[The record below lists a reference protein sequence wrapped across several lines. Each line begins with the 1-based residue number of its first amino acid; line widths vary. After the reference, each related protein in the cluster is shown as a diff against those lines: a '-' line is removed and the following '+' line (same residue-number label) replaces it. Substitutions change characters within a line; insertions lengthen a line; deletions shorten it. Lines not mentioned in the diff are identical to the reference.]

1 MSCISENPSQI
12 KNNSIDTINYL
23 KDENFSLNEIM
34 KKKMIPLK
42 NNKISYK
49 NGTYWFKVIL
59 NKKSKTYKQ
68 LIFQIQE
75 PSVSFLSVYNSKGII
90 DSKKSTKG
98 NPTLFIS
105 VDNELNDVYFLKSTF
120 ERQVHFPLI
129 IQNESQFYKSQEKN
143 NLNFGLYYGMTLMV
157 FIFNLIFYF
166 SLKDKVFL
174 YYSFFLAMINLSFTG
189 FDGISN
195 YFIKQ
200 DFFNVTIVFFHF
212 LIQVFGTLF
221 VSKFLGLKQF
231 YPKLNLWGYLS
242 LIISALFYV
251 LFLIIDKFIYFAIA
265 DLFGLLILAYFW
277 ILGIIMIKKEEY
289 AKFFVLGYC
298 MVLIFGVFYLI
309 PLNFG
314 IPYFSITL
322 NHLKLG
328 ALFEMLVLTYAITYR
343 IKKLQEENDTY
354 RHELKSYLEEIYG
367 LKEELKFKNNNDSKD
382 LVLSKINK
390 LKNKFILT
398 DREMDILI
406 KISEGLSNNQI
417 AEKLFISINT
427 VKYHTKNLYDK
438 LDIKKRAEL
447 SSKILIQ

>member
-59 NKKSKTYKQ
+59 NKKSKKYKQ

-166 SLKDKVFL
+166 S
-174 YYSFFLAMINLSFTG
+174 
-189 FDGISN
+189 
-195 YFIKQ
+195 
-200 DFFNVTIVFFHF
+200 
-212 LIQVFGTLF
+212 
-221 VSKFLGLKQF
+221 
-231 YPKLNLWGYLS
+231 
-242 LIISALFYV
+242 
-251 LFLIIDKFIYFAIA
+251 
-265 DLFGLLILAYFW
+265 
-277 ILGIIMIKKEEY
+277 
-289 AKFFVLGYC
+289 
-298 MVLIFGVFYLI
+298 
-309 PLNFG
+309 
-314 IPYFSITL
+314 
-322 NHLKLG
+322 
-328 ALFEMLVLTYAITYR
+328 
-343 IKKLQEENDTY
+343 
-354 RHELKSYLEEIYG
+354 
-367 LKEELKFKNNNDSKD
+367 
-382 LVLSKINK
+382 
-390 LKNKFILT
+390 
-398 DREMDILI
+398 
-406 KISEGLSNNQI
+406 
-417 AEKLFISINT
+417 
-427 VKYHTKNLYDK
+427 
-438 LDIKKRAEL
+438 
-447 SSKILIQ
+447 